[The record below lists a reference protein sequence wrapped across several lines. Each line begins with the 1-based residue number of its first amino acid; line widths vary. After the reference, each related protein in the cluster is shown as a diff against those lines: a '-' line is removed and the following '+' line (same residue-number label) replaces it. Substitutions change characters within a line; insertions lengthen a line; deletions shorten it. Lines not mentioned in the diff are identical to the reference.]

1 MGKMKAVFTQMQE
14 DKEALLSLQEESHYW
29 TLVQGVAELIFK
41 NKSTAIIDDIS
52 HRVRDLYINGVEV

>member
-14 DKEALLSLQEESHYW
+14 DKELLSLQEESHYW

-41 NKSTAIIDDIS
+41 NKSTSIIDDIS
-52 HRVRDLYINGVEV
+52 HRVRDLYIQGVEL